1 MKNEI
6 AKQEQGTNMKLLSSE
21 NDLRKVL
28 SDLWWILVITG
39 DCMLVGRI
47 GDYWR

>member
-1 MKNEI
+1 VNNAIMK
-6 AKQEQGTNMKLLSSE
+6 QDQVSNMKLLSSE

-39 DCMLVGRI
+39 GKGLC
-47 GDYWR
+47 

>member
-1 MKNEI
+1 MSNAI
-6 AKQEQGTNMKLLSSE
+6 TKQEQVTNMKLLSSE

-39 DCMLVGRI
+39 GKVMR
-47 GDYWR
+47 